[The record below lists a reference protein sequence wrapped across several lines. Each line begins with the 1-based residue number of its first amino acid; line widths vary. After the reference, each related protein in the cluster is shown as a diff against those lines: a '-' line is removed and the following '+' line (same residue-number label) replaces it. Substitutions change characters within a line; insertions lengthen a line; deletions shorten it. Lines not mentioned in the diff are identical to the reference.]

1 MVIFT
6 YGKLTFSTDDSYE
19 YRILDK
25 DIFAPEK
32 YGFSLSHQYSRDHSF
47 FCFYAVLND
56 QLYLKHLIIDSENYP
71 ILNDVVAKEY
81 FLTDQ
86 YNWINLDIGDHHGY
100 FNLNLKLDFTG
111 TINVGNSLSLT
122 PKYELFFENG
132 IFQKKKKYKRNLYP
146 LNLRDFLRSL
156 L

>member
-1 MVIFT
+1 MVIST

-19 YRILDK
+19 YIILDK

-32 YGFSLSHQYSRDHSF
+32 YGFSLSHQYSREHSF

-56 QLYLKHLIIDSENYP
+56 QIYLKHLIIDSENYP

-86 YNWINLDIGDHHGY
+86 YNWINLDIGDHRGY
-100 FNLNLKLDFTG
+100 FNLNIKLDFTG
-111 TINVGNSLSLT
+111 TINVGDSLSLT

>member
-1 MVIFT
+1 MVIST

-81 FLTDQ
+81 LLTDQ

-122 PKYELFFENG
+122 PKYELFLKMEYF
-132 IFQKKKKYKRNLYP
+132 KKRKNIKEIYIL
-146 LNLRDFLRSL
+146 
-156 L
+156 